1 MADQERRDSPRPTV
15 LDVVALLADLPTA
28 GLGRGQVGTV
38 VESLNDTL
46 MLVEFSDPRL
56 RHCTLPAL

>member
-1 MADQERRDSPRPTV
+1 MLGVVMADEEGIDSARPTV

-28 GLGRGQVGTV
+28 GLARGQVGTV

-46 MLVEFSDPRL
+46 MLVEFSDENG
-56 RHCTLPAL
+56 